1 MSPESQEKE
10 IGVGKEK
17 IEEMLAK
24 NFPNWGKDKFI
35 DLRKPLQENEQK
47 VVACSCSQRLVI
59 SILYM
64 VPSTAAS
71 ERLGRREVGEG
82 RETATAQVQ
91 TQKS

>member
-35 DLRKPLQENEQK
+35 DLRKPLRENEQK
-47 VVACSCSQRLVI
+47 VVACS
-59 SILYM
+59 
-64 VPSTAAS
+64 
-71 ERLGRREVGEG
+71 
-82 RETATAQVQ
+82 
-91 TQKS
+91 